1 MRVSALLSILPLVA
15 AAPAAKREEIAPLH
29 VPRDVEVIPG
39 KYIVKLKDGTVSIS
53 STISSI
59 EAKPDFEY
67 EGGFSGFA
75 GALTEAEVQALRESP
90 EVEYVEQDAVIT
102 ISATQT
108 GAPWGIARL
117 SNTNSGST
125 TYTYD
130 DSAGDG
136 TCAFVIDTGIYTSH
150 SDFGGRASF
159 AANYV
164 DSSSTDGNGHGTH
177 VAGTIGGTTYGVA
190 KKTKLYAVKVLDSSG
205 SGTTSGVIAG
215 MNYVTNSA
223 GTYSCPNGVVVNMS
237 LGGSYSA
244 SLNTAANNIVSAGY
258 FLAVAAGNSY
268 ANAANYSPASAASAC
283 TVGATTSSDGFASYS
298 NYGSIVD
305 ILAPGSSILSTSNTG
320 GTATLSGT
328 SMASPHVAGLGAYY
342 LGLGRATAA
351 NLCSYIVSNALTGK
365 ITSVPSGTS
374 NVLAHLV

>member
-15 AAPAAKREEIAPLH
+15 AAPAKREEVAPLH

-39 KYIVKLKDGTVSIS
+39 KYIVKLKEGVVSIS

-67 EGGFSGFA
+67 EGGFQGFA

-90 EVEYVEQDAVIT
+90 EVEYVEQDAIVS

-117 SNTNSGST
+117 SNTNTGST

-136 TCAFVIDTGIYTSH
+136 TCAFIIDTGIYTSH
-150 SDFGGRASF
+150 TDFGGRASF

-177 VAGTIGGTTYGVA
+177 VAGTVGGTTYGVA
-190 KKTKLYAVKVLDSSG
+190 KKTKLYAVKVLDSGG

-223 GTYSCPNGVVVNMS
+223 STYSCPKGVVVNIAM
-237 LGGSYSA
+237 
-244 SLNTAANNIVSAGY
+244 
-258 FLAVAAGNSY
+258 
-268 ANAANYSPASAASAC
+268 
-283 TVGATTSSDGFASYS
+283 
-298 NYGSIVD
+298 
-305 ILAPGSSILSTSNTG
+305 
-320 GTATLSGT
+320 
-328 SMASPHVAGLGAYY
+328 
-342 LGLGRATAA
+342 
-351 NLCSYIVSNALTGK
+351 CSYIVSTGLTGR
-365 ITSVPSGTS
+365 ITSVPSGTP